1 MSVADTLGLA
11 PFDAADYLTTPG
23 RVVAYLNAA
32 LAENDSAFMTEALAT
47 IARAP
52 AMAGMADKAG
62 AAHKPPTPDTQPEFD
77 AVLQLVA
84 AMGLKLQAVAA

>member
-1 MSVADTLGLA
+1 MTRLKISELPV
-11 PFDAADYLTTPG
+11 FDAADYLTTPELV
-23 RVVAYLNAA
+23 REYLNAA

-52 AMAGMADKAG
+52 AMAAMADKPG
-62 AAHKPPTPDTQPEFD
+62 APRTPPPPETQPDFN
-77 AVLQLVA
+77 AVLHLVA

>member
-1 MSVADTLGLA
+1 MSAADILGLA

-52 AMAGMADKAG
+52 AMAALADKTG
-62 AAHKPPTPDTQPEFD
+62 APRKSTTPENLADFD
-77 AVLQLVA
+77 AVLHLVA

>member
-1 MSVADTLGLA
+1 MTSKKGLGLA
-11 PFDAADYLTTPG
+11 PFDAADYLKTPQL
-23 RVVAYLNAA
+23 VVAYLNAA

-47 IARAP
+47 IARSP
-52 AMAGMADKAG
+52 AMAGMAAKPG
-62 AAHKPPTPDTQPEFD
+62 AAHKPPAPESHPDFE

>member
-1 MSVADTLGLA
+1 MSTADTLGLA
-11 PFDAADYLTTPG
+11 PFEAADYLTTPG

-47 IARAP
+47 IARSP
-52 AMAGMADKAG
+52 AMAGLAAEHRAPDKP
-62 AAHKPPTPDTQPEFD
+62 AAPETQPDFD